1 MSNKQ
6 TAVEEAIHLIKQD
19 YEANGRLR
27 LAFVLQTLN
36 KAKEKEKQQIID
48 AYMGG
53 TAQFANDA
61 RIDYPKT
68 PEQYYT
74 ETYAEQSNEQ

>member
-6 TAVEEAIHLIKQD
+6 TAVEWLWRWVMDNPLGSFQD
-19 YEANGRLR
+19 GLDAYG
-27 LAFVLQTLN
+27 Q
-36 KAKEKEKQQIID
+36 AKEMEKQQIID

-61 RIDYPKT
+61 RIDYQKT
-68 PEQYYT
+68 PEQYYK
-74 ETYAEQSNEQ
+74 ETYGGQNNEQ